1 MTDLILSAAKRAARA
16 RVLTR
21 LGLERLVTHDFLDI
35 VEAHRAHALSLAE
48 PGLFDIEG
56 LKIEA
61 PAGIYHPH
69 SASSSLMFIRNVVE
83 AKPGKYERV
92 WDLGCG
98 SGAIGLFMARQ
109 YGADTLA
116 SDISPTAVETTRAN
130 AARNG
135 LSVRTQIAN
144 LFDGVEERDFDLI
157 VFNIPLIDAI
167 PESDLDRDTMCDPGG
182 DLLASFCHNVDRYLA
197 PDGYALTGICCNS
210 AYERL
215 DDLQAKMWIV
225 GIDMAGN
232 GFWRAILGVRR

>member
-1 MTDLILSAAKRAARA
+1 MTDLILSPEKRAARA

-35 VEAHRAHALSLAE
+35 VEAHRAHALSLAQ
-48 PGLFDIEG
+48 PGMFDVEG

-69 SASSSLMFIRNVVE
+69 AASSSLFYIRNIVE
-83 AKPGKYERV
+83 AKPANYERV
-92 WDLGCG
+92 WDLGSG
-98 SGAIGLFMARQ
+98 SGAIGLSLARR
-109 YGADTLA
+109 YGSNVLA
-116 SDISPTAVETTRAN
+116 TDISPSALETTRAN

-135 LSVRTQIAN
+135 VSVRTQAAN
-144 LFDGVEERDFDLI
+144 LFDGVEEKDFDLI

-167 PESDLDRDTMCDPGG
+167 PESDLDRDTMCDPDGE
-182 DLLASFCHNVDRYLA
+182 LLARFTHHVDGYLA

-215 DDLQAKMWIV
+215 EGVRAKMWIV

-232 GFWRAILGVRR
+232 GFWRAILGLRR